1 VLGVLHAPDLS
12 GFKAGIIVPKALG
25 NAVLRNRTKRRLRQ
39 IIRRSAPRIGPHL
52 KLVMLARRGTAEAD
66 PASLEKD
73 WLELAHKAGI
83 LNAPTLA

>member
-1 VLGVLHAPDLS
+1 
-12 GFKAGIIVPKALG
+12 
-25 NAVLRNRTKRRLRQ
+25 
-39 IIRRSAPRIGPHL
+39 
-52 KLVMLARRGTAEAD
+52 MLARRGTAEAD